1 MKKLLL
7 SLSLMSAFFITGCA
21 SSNAAHSEAKGEV
34 SGFLTTKWCAENG
47 MFKDCRLE
55 SVVCGEGD
63 CFKNWEWGDDYKM
76 NLVLFVHNDGI
87 YDLHI
92 DHHSGVHMSHLIE
105 EGINRDNVTIMGHI
119 DGHEIE
125 VTGYKAPP
133 PPKKSFFKG
142 CL

>member
-7 SLSLMSAFFITGCA
+7 SLSLMSAFFISGCA
-21 SSNAAHSEAKGEV
+21 SSHGPSTGTTEERT
-34 SGFLTTKWCAENG
+34 GFLTTKWCAERG

-63 CFKNWEWGDDYKM
+63 CFKKWEWGEPYKM

-87 YDLHI
+87 YDLSI
-92 DHHSGVHMSHLIE
+92 DHHSGVHVSHLIE
-105 EGINRDNVTIMGHI
+105 EGINRNEVTIKGHV
-119 DGHEIE
+119 DGHSIN
-125 VTGYKAPP
+125 VTGYDAPP